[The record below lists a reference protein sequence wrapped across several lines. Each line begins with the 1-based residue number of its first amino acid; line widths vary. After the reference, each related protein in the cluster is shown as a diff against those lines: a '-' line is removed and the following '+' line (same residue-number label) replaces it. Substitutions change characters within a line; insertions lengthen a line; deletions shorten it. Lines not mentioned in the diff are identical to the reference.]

1 MGGGTLQL
9 VAYGGQD
16 IHIIGNPE
24 LSFLN
29 QFTED
34 IPILRWNVSN
44 KIC

>member
-16 IHIIGNPE
+16 IHIIETPNYH
-24 LSFLN
+24 FLN